1 MSDKGGEETHDAG
14 TRAAIETL
22 RAEVAALRQE
32 KEERSQGDVMPAP
45 AAISG
50 LLQKRSS
57 GSMAKWRRWQAR
69 FFSYRPDA
77 AELLFFT
84 GADDS
89 GEPAGA
95 VTVLCANA
103 IPDRDGH
110 LPHRIDFIVAGS
122 TEPLSAAADS
132 AEEKARWIAAVH
144 PASADGK
151 DALIAAQRREIGE
164 LRHLRAENDALRAA
178 AAATKS
184 RGASGDA
191 RAPAVSAPGLLA
203 RLASGGAGRKRAAHL
218 RAKAEKEARFRESL
232 PPVLQ
237 TWLAEMPAA
246 WPLFEKT
253 RAALVAIEVRLL
265 QAGDASAKSDAAAL
279 LAALRPALDAAFV
292 PLMTAEQ
299 LPRLRE
305 VAREGDAL
313 FADIYGATLALV
325 QKDPGFGVFV
335 SAFDAL
341 PFGGACRQADGD
353 ALALLVTARRAKVQ
367 FDDVLA
373 MLEARCTAGE
383 VSASVRNAPLKHLFR
398 VCEKLALEEK
408 NGAGEQRWQAH
419 GICDVV
425 RGSVTCDDMASLTK
439 VLGILRQMHEEGH
452 IFVRVASRGAQGR
465 GT

>member
-1 MSDKGGEETHDAG
+1 M
-14 TRAAIETL
+14 
-22 RAEVAALRQE
+22 
-32 KEERSQGDVMPAP
+32 
-45 AAISG
+45 
-50 LLQKRSS
+50 
-57 GSMAKWRRWQAR
+57 
-69 FFSYRPDA
+69 
-77 AELLFFT
+77 
-84 GADDS
+84 
-89 GEPAGA
+89 
-95 VTVLCANA
+95 
-103 IPDRDGH
+103 
-110 LPHRIDFIVAGS
+110 
-122 TEPLSAAADS
+122 
-132 AEEKARWIAAVH
+132 
-144 PASADGK
+144 
-151 DALIAAQRREIGE
+151 
-164 LRHLRAENDALRAA
+164 
-178 AAATKS
+178 
-184 RGASGDA
+184 
-191 RAPAVSAPGLLA
+191 
-203 RLASGGAGRKRAAHL
+203 RAAHL

-246 WPLFEKT
+246 WPLFAQT

-279 LAALRPALDAAFV
+279 LALLRPALETAFV

-305 VAREGDAL
+305 VAHEGDAL

-373 MLEARCTAGE
+373 MLEARCVAVE
-383 VSASVRNAPLKHLFR
+383 VAASVRNAPLKHLFR

-408 NGAGEQRWQAH
+408 NGAGERRWQAH

-425 RGSVTCDDMASLTK
+425 RGSVTCDDMGSLTK

-452 IFVRVASRGAQGR
+452 LVLVRGKNRFAHPTPGGWADGMLNFSVTVLGEGGGAALKFVCELQLIHGKLLTARKEMGGHAVYGGFRCAGELATFLEEAGAGAVAQLAASLDGGAKRRLAVAVGRIARGVLSKAQCVTKDKALREAEDLRTAFGLVAEGALVTWKNR
-465 GT
+465 AGKVQVLDTKAASVDIDGTAIGSTMASVLAAILPSWCVRPRLRQCVGLAMVY